1 MSQRK
6 ANQEHLASCFQH
18 TEFSTHV
25 TRWRSFHIATD
36 FNWQDF
42 SHWIR
47 TKQSW
52 KRFGQDRITYVNVI
66 WHLQRISTT
75 KTQWQCVTCLEYT
88 RIAYRQRPHQRR
100 GKHVYKTAQIRA
112 VLQKGHSEP
121 KTLRWQN
128 EAMNGLSNLSAQY
141 VELSWP
147 PASKIDNYSEFNMRN
162 YAALPFVSE
171 NRSWQLISAGFS
183 VCLHDL

>member
-18 TEFSTHV
+18 TAFSTHV

-42 SHWIR
+42 SLWIR

-75 KTQWQCVTCLEYT
+75 KTQWQMRNLPGVYTYCIPSKAAPTPRETCLQNSTNSSRFTEGS
-88 RIAYRQRPHQRR
+88 QW
-100 GKHVYKTAQIRA
+100 AQNVTMKEWSHERFEQSQCA
-112 VLQKGHSEP
+112 VCRTVMTSCKQD
-121 KTLRWQN
+121 R
-128 EAMNGLSNLSAQY
+128 
-141 VELSWP
+141 
-147 PASKIDNYSEFNMRN
+147 
-162 YAALPFVSE
+162 
-171 NRSWQLISAGFS
+171 
-183 VCLHDL
+183 